1 MLCTQEIQ
9 ILMPEVKIFKL
20 ECLMKAFKNPLCNES
35 DNEPDS
41 EM

>member
-9 ILMPEVKIFKL
+9 ILMPIKIFKL
-20 ECLMKAFKNPLCNES
+20 ERLMNAFKNPLCNEN